1 MNFNDIY
8 LLSPQISI
16 AAVAIL
22 TILGDLVIAQ
32 KRAVMLIAL
41 IGLIVPLGFA
51 LSLVSSV
58 NVAPDVALIDS
69 SSILSSSF
77 SLSLFS
83 LYFNFL
89 VLGALAIVVLGSSD
103 YVRYS
108 GVPQG
113 EYFGLLL
120 LSASGMMLLAS
131 AENLITIYIALELTT
146 LPLAALAA
154 FAFNGKSAESGIKF
168 LIVSALSSA
177 VMLYGMAFIYGLS
190 GSITLGGISAGFMNA
205 SLNTM
210 PYQQYGILVGVIL
223 LLVGFGFKL
232 SVVPFHMWVPDVYEG
247 SPTPVVAF
255 LSVASKAVA
264 FALVLR
270 FFYVGLGDLD
280 LNWVLLFAV
289 ISALSM
295 TVGNLLAISQTNIK
309 RLFGYSTI
317 AHAGYIL
324 AGVAAVSYTGDSY
337 TGVSSVLFYL
347 VAYGAANL
355 TALLAISQIGELL
368 GSDDIDSYAGLSRKA
383 PFFTGALVISL
394 IALIGI
400 PPTGIFIAKI
410 YVFTAAVEA
419 GLMWLAIIGV
429 INSVVSAYYYVRVI
443 RVMFKNDDSNKET
456 DPMKTGL
463 FVKLAIVVSSVITVW
478 LGIMPSWMLGMAEI
492 AAVSLV
498 GLVK

>member
-16 AAVAIL
+16 AALAIL
-22 TILGDLVIAQ
+22 TILADLFIAR
-32 KRAVMLIAL
+32 KKAVLLIAL
-41 IGLIVPLGFA
+41 IGLIIPLVFA
-51 LSLVSSV
+51 LSLVSSLHV
-58 NVAPDVALIDS
+58 SQDVALVGP
-69 SSILSSSF
+69 SSILYSSF

-83 LYFNFL
+83 LYLNFL
-89 VLGALAIVVLGSSD
+89 VLGALAIVILGSSD
-103 YVRYS
+103 YLRDS
-108 GVPQG
+108 GVPTG
-113 EYFGLLL
+113 EYLGLLL
-120 LSASGMMLLAS
+120 LSASGMMLLVS
-131 AENLITIYIALELTT
+131 SENLVTIYIALELTT
-146 LPLAALAA
+146 LPLAALSA
-154 FAFNGKSAESGIKF
+154 FSLNGKSTESGIKF

-190 GSITLGGISAGFMNA
+190 GSITLGGISEGLASA
-205 SLNTM
+205 SLDTM
-210 PYQQYGILVGVIL
+210 AYQQYGILLGVIL

-232 SVVPFHMWVPDVYEG
+232 SAVPFHMWVPDVYEG

-255 LSVASKAVA
+255 LSVASKSVA

-270 FFYVGLGDLD
+270 FFYVGLGDVD
-280 LNWVLLFAV
+280 LNWAVLFAL

-324 AGVAAVSYTGDSY
+324 AGVAAISYVGDSY
-337 TGVSSVLFYL
+337 IGMSSVLFYL
-347 VAYGAANL
+347 VAYAAANL

-368 GSDDIDSYAGLSRKA
+368 GSDDIDSYAGLYKKT
-383 PFFTGALVISL
+383 PFLTVALVISF
-394 IALIGI
+394 IALIGV

-410 YVFTAAVEA
+410 YVFTAAVDS

-443 RVMFKNDDSNKET
+443 RVMFRGDDRLKET
-456 DPMKTGL
+456 DNIKTGI
-463 FVKLAIVVSSVITVW
+463 FVKLSIVVSAAITVW
-478 LGIMPSWMLGMAEI
+478 LGIMPSWMLETAEL

-498 GLVK
+498 GLVN

>member
-16 AAVAIL
+16 AGLAIL
-22 TILGDLVIAQ
+22 TILVDLVVAR
-32 KRAVMLIAL
+32 KKAVMLIAL

-51 LSLVSSV
+51 LSLVYGFDAS
-58 NVAPDVALIDS
+58 NDVLGVDS

-77 SLSLFS
+77 SLSIFS

-89 VLGALAIVVLGSSD
+89 VLGALAIVVAGSSS
-103 YVRYS
+103 YVRDA
-108 GVPQG
+108 GLPVG

-120 LSASGMMLLAS
+120 LSASGMMLLVS

-146 LPLAALAA
+146 LPLAALSAIA
-154 FAFNGKSAESGIKF
+154 MNGKSTESGIKF

-190 GSITLGGISAGFMNA
+190 GSITLEGISAGL
-205 SLNTM
+205 SSVPLGTDS
-210 PYQQYGILVGVIL
+210 YQQYGVLLGVIL

-232 SVVPFHMWVPDVYEG
+232 SAAPFHMWVPDVYEG

-289 ISALSM
+289 ISAVSM
-295 TVGNLLAISQTNIK
+295 SLGNLLAISQTNIK

-324 AGVAAVSYTGDSY
+324 TGVAAMSYVGDSSI
-337 TGVSSVLFYL
+337 GVSSVLFYL
-347 VAYGAANL
+347 VAYASANL
-355 TALLAISQIGELL
+355 TALLAISQIGEFV
-368 GSDDIDSYAGLSRKA
+368 GSDEIDSYAGLSKQS
-383 PFFTGALVISL
+383 PFLTVALVISL
-394 IALIGI
+394 IALIGV

-410 YVFTAAVEA
+410 YVFTAAVDS
-419 GLMWLAIIGV
+419 GLMWLAVVGV

-443 RVMFKNDDSNKET
+443 RVMFRSNDNSRNTAKIN
-456 DPMKTGL
+456 TGVL
-463 FVKLAIVVSSVITVW
+463 VKLAIVVSALVTVW
-478 LGIMPSWMLGMAEI
+478 LGTMPSWVMGVAEM

-498 GLVK
+498 NVVN